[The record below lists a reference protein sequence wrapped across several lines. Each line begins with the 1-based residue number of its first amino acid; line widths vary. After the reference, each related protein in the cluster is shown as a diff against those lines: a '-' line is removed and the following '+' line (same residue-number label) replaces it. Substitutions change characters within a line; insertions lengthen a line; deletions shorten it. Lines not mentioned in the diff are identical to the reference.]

1 MNNVCLIGRLS
12 SDVELK
18 STSGGTNYARFSIAV
33 QRDFKNKDGE
43 YEADFIN
50 CIAWRNTAEFIS
62 KYFGKGSMIAIVGS
76 IQTGSYE
83 KDGQKHYTTDINVE
97 EVYFAGS
104 KPEASQ
110 NSEEQTE
117 FNIDDSF
124 MPMPG
129 DDDLPF

>member
-1 MNNVCLIGRLS
+1 MNKVLLLGRLTK
-12 SDVELK
+12 DPELRATP
-18 STSGGTNYARFSIAV
+18 SGVSVTSFTVAVNRRF
-33 QRDFKNKDGE
+33 KKDE
-43 YEADFIN
+43 TDFIN

-97 EVYFAGS
+97 EAYFAGS

-110 NSEEQTE
+110 SSEEQTE

>member
-1 MNNVCLIGRLS
+1 MNKVLLLGRLTK
-12 SDVELK
+12 DPELRATP
-18 STSGGTNYARFSIAV
+18 SGVSVTSFTVAVNRRF
-33 QRDFKNKDGE
+33 KKDE
-43 YEADFIN
+43 TDFIN

>member
-1 MNNVCLIGRLS
+1 MNKVLLLGRLTK
-12 SDVELK
+12 DPELRATP
-18 STSGGTNYARFSIAV
+18 SGVSVTSFTVAVNRRF
-33 QRDFKNKDGE
+33 KKDE
-43 YEADFIN
+43 TDFIN

-97 EVYFAGS
+97 EAYFAGS
-104 KPEASQ
+104 KTEASQ

>member
-1 MNNVCLIGRLS
+1 MNKVLLLGRLTKAP
-12 SDVELK
+12 ELRATP
-18 STSGGTNYARFSIAV
+18 SGVSVTSFTVAVNRRF
-33 QRDFKNKDGE
+33 KKDE
-43 YEADFIN
+43 TDFIN

>member
-1 MNNVCLIGRLS
+1 MNKVLLLGRLTK
-12 SDVELK
+12 DPELRATP
-18 STSGGTNYARFSIAV
+18 SGVSVTSFTVAVNRRF
-33 QRDFKNKDGE
+33 KKDE
-43 YEADFIN
+43 TDFIN

-62 KYFGKGSMIAIVGS
+62 KYFGKGSMIAVVGS
-76 IQTGSYE
+76 MQTGSYE

-104 KPEASQ
+104 KTEASQ
-110 NSEEQTE
+110 SNEEQTE

>member
-1 MNNVCLIGRLS
+1 MNKVLLLGRLTK
-12 SDVELK
+12 DPELRATP
-18 STSGGTNYARFSIAV
+18 SGVSVTSFTVAVKRRF
-33 QRDFKNKDGE
+33 KKDE
-43 YEADFIN
+43 TDFIN